1 MKTRQSILTLAVGA
15 SLALGV
21 PIAQATNQ
29 LGEGAGSAS
38 AKSSSEMSA
47 ATLKALRAEYQ
58 HIVNSYKKLRVHR
71 TSPTLA
77 DFWQMHGPGGVA
89 PGDRVGG

>member
-1 MKTRQSILTLAVGA
+1 MKTRHSILTLAVGA

-29 LGEGAGSAS
+29 LGEGAGAAG

-58 HIVNSYKKLRVHR
+58 HIVNSYKQQRAHR
-71 TSPTLA
+71 TPATLA

-89 PGDRVGG
+89 PGDRVRG